1 MHECVIF
8 FRNVER
14 LGKPGEK
21 QKNSNFKFIKRGPN
35 AGGGGND
42 LLAME
47 PQNACKGSSYY
58 KPISYAQ

>member
-1 MHECVIF
+1 MCDIFGIVEC
-8 FRNVER
+8 
-14 LGKPGEK
+14 LGKPREK

-35 AGGGGND
+35 TGGGGND

-47 PQNACKGSSYY
+47 PQNACNGSSYY